1 MNTTLIN
8 SKNDKNSYLYK
19 LLLNLINKIDLRK
32 GEKVLHYQVL
42 LFTVDGKT

>member
-1 MNTTLIN
+1 MNTTLTN

-32 GEKVLHYQVL
+32 GEKVLHYQIL